1 MTMQRE
7 SGIAVRVPD
16 DAANRQKITA
26 YLQFQGLD
34 SAKRFAE
41 KDDDELNAAILA
53 GDYKQV
59 IFANLDELL
68 ITIWKGETQW
78 DRWRSSGIEVILV
91 NPPDA
96 ADWLSVVDAAYASLH
111 GWRSIR
117 RRRQIIAAVILS
129 IIALAAMFVLFYWVP
144 PPR

>member
-7 SGIAVRVPD
+7 PGIAARLPD

-26 YLQFQGLD
+26 YLHSQGLD

-41 KDDDELNAAILA
+41 KDDDELNAAIVA

-68 ITIWKGETQW
+68 VTIWKGETQW

-91 NPPDA
+91 NPPA
-96 ADWLSVVDAAYASLH
+96 APDWLSVVDAAYASISA
-111 GWRSIR
+111 WRSIR

-129 IIALAAMFVLFYWVP
+129 VIALAAMFVLFYWVP